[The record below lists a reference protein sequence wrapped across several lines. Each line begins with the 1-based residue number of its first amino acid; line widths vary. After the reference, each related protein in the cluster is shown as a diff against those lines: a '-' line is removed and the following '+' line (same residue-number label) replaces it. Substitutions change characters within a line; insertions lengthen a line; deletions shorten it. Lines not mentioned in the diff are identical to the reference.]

1 MSLWLSWKLLQ
12 KLTCEGREPMS
23 TPHEPKPPVPFAVRC
38 HQEFDETEAVHPGWI
53 RATAI
58 LLRGLARLKEQEE
71 TSSRQ

>member
-1 MSLWLSWKLLQ
+1 
-12 KLTCEGREPMS
+12 MS